1 MLINTVLAF
10 IRELLPVFILLAIVL
25 QLEVKRGWQL
35 VAQAVT
41 LGLVITFI
49 LSLLLA
55 RLTQWFD
62 GNGLEM
68 LFILL
73 QLSTLAAL
81 LLLIASSRFKQHA
94 VKLAI
99 VAQVALAG
107 INLLLFALTVSSTEA
122 ATEAVWLGA
131 VLGLGIGC
139 SIAVLLYQLLSEL
152 ARLSQL
158 VSGLMIAL
166 IGARQMSETV
176 ALLGQMD
183 WLTLE
188 HKLWDSSAILAEQT
202 EVGVFFHAWFGYEAT
217 PDAIQA
223 CAWLVIFSLML
234 VIWFRRRSMR

>member
-1 MLINTVLAF
+1 MLINSVLAF
-10 IRELLPVFILLAIVL
+10 IRELLPVFIMLAIVL
-25 QLEVKRGWQL
+25 QLELKRGWQL
-35 VAQAVT
+35 VAKAVT
-41 LGLVITFI
+41 LGLIAIFI

-62 GNGLEM
+62 GNGLEL

-73 QLSTLAAL
+73 QLSTLTAL
-81 LLLIASSRFKQHA
+81 LLLLVSSRFKQHA

-99 VAQVALAG
+99 FAQVVLAG

-122 ATEAVWLGA
+122 AAEAVWLGA

-139 SIAVLLYQLLSEL
+139 SIAVLLYQMLSEL

-166 IGARQMSETV
+166 IGARQISETV

-217 PDAIQA
+217 PDVIQA

-234 VIWFRRRSMR
+234 VIWFRRGAKS

>member
-1 MLINTVLAF
+1 M
-10 IRELLPVFILLAIVL
+10 L

-41 LGLVITFI
+41 WGLVTTFI

-81 LLLIASSRFKQHA
+81 LLLIASLRFKQHA

-217 PDAIQA
+217 PDVIQA

-234 VIWFRRRSMR
+234 VIWFRRRAMR